1 MSCLVR
7 RPDNTVAFITE
18 SNLSYANYVK
28 SMPRS
33 STLRSST
40 PRPSKEKMKFKVGKK
55 RDIPPQELKIIITL
69 LKDVRKK
76 IKYNNVNNVDD
87 IMNQI
92 YYKKQ
97 LIKLNGKL
105 C

>member
-28 SMPRS
+28 SIPRP
-33 STLRSST
+33 STLRPST